1 LGKCPL
7 FNKAS
12 NNKRFIYF
20 YYAIATRDFSRKVD
34 KISIKHLFIYE

>member
-1 LGKCPL
+1 L

-20 YYAIATRDFSRKVD
+20 YYANAICDLLRKLSKKRV
-34 KISIKHLFIYE
+34 KHSKFYE